1 MNRTLAGLLCAA
13 GIFVGLQIASQ
24 AQKVE
29 EGFVPLFNGK
39 DLTGWKG
46 EAKLWKVE
54 KGEIVGSTEG
64 VTFAH
69 NSFLM
74 TEGEYADFVLRLK
87 VKLRNNNSGIQIRSQ
102 ELPEYAMKGYQADL
116 AEQTYFGMLYE
127 EQGRGFME
135 YWKKLAP
142 QEQAKIHAL
151 GKQGD
156 WNEFEVRCEGDRL
169 VIKLNGTVTCDIRDP
184 AGAKSGRIGLQLH
197 VGPPMEV
204 RFKDI
209 SIMELAAKS
218 ASAAPDDGLRAG
230 PRGSRFRVAEGF
242 TVEQVAGE
250 ELTDS
255 AINLTFDHA
264 GRPLLGVEGH
274 SVRTLVDGNSD
285 GKYDGFVDL
294 SPEVQNVQGLY
305 EIEKGVYL
313 IQGSGVV
320 GGKTGVFRATDA
332 DGDMKAEA
340 IELVLPSDRGMGEH
354 GPHAIRMGA
363 DGDLYIMYGNHSY
376 PADKPDLKTSPL
388 GVVNEDDFLPR
399 YWDPRGHAVDIYAPG
414 GTIHR
419 FDTTFTR
426 HEQFVG
432 GFRNAYD
439 FDIDASGEFFTY
451 DSDMEWDVGLP
462 WYRPCRIPHLIS
474 GLDYGWRS
482 GSSNKPFYYFES
494 VPSVDDTGRGS
505 PVGVA
510 IYDHSA
516 YPAHYRGALFLG
528 DWSRGRIRVLFPQ
541 ASGATFTG
549 KAQDFLIGEPL
560 NVTDLD
566 VGPDGALY
574 FTTGGRRTHGGLY
587 KVTYSGTPTAATAS
601 ASGIDAAL
609 NQAMPRSAWGK
620 ERLRELKAT
629 MGAEW
634 GKALSAAAA
643 DKGRAGPQRARAIEL
658 MQVLGPEPTV
668 AQLGRFA
675 TDADADVRAAAVYL
689 LGTHPLAE
697 VRSRLEAALGDASPV
712 VARRACEAYVRAG
725 LTPETKAS
733 KEGAALFKLLDHP
746 DQFVRTAARLAIV
759 RTSPDA
765 WVPQVLKDDLAKR
778 PRGSLEGLLALVES
792 PNFAAH
798 RGDAFTKLVGY
809 AETVN
814 DPDQLLNALRL
825 SQIALMRSGGLDGAP
840 ADAVES
846 LSAAFLP
853 KFPHSDWRVNR
864 ELQVTLCGL
873 QAAEAIGPILTYL
886 EKTENPQEQI
896 HSVYGL
902 RAVHAGWTK
911 PDRER
916 LVKWFD
922 RGWEIEG
929 GVSLDG
935 YVNNL
940 WEATLELLP
949 EDEKTAATAHRT
961 EFMAARRE
969 KALALMA
976 SLEEEKKGQVS
987 DLAQRDFLEIAEYLE
1002 YDPMAYREP
1011 NLKAGERVFMR
1022 SRCAECHLFG
1032 SIGKGGGPDLTT
1044 ASSRFT
1050 RRDMLEAIMYPS
1062 KVISDQ
1068 YTAVDVELKDGNF
1081 YTGMVM
1087 GENNRALTIL
1097 TAAGERIDIKKKDIA
1112 KRDPSASSVMPEGL
1126 LETMNFGDLVSLIQ
1140 FLEEGNKGTD

>member
-1 MNRTLAGLLCAA
+1 MKRSLAGLFCAA
-13 GIFVGLQIASQ
+13 GIFAGLQIAAQ

-39 DLTGWKG
+39 DLSGWKG
-46 EAKLWKVE
+46 EEKLWKVE

-64 VTFAH
+64 LTLPH

-74 TEGEYADFVLRLK
+74 TEAEYADFVLRMK
-87 VKLRNNNSGIQIRSQ
+87 VKLRNHNSGIQIRSE

-116 AEQTYFGMLYE
+116 AEKTFFGMLYE
-127 EQGRGFME
+127 EQGRGFMD
-135 YWKKLAP
+135 YWKKMSP
-142 QEQAKIHAL
+142 EDQAKIHAT

-156 WNEFEVRCEGDRL
+156 WNEFELRCEGDRL
-169 VIKLNGTVTCDIRDP
+169 VITLNGKVTCDIRDP
-184 AGAKSGRIGLQLH
+184 QGAKKGRIGLQLH
-197 VGPPMEV
+197 AGPAMEV
-204 RFKDI
+204 RFKDV
-209 SIMELAAKS
+209 SIMELATKTA
-218 ASAAPDDGLRAG
+218 AAAPDDGLRAG
-230 PRGSRFRVAEGF
+230 PRGSRFRVTEGF
-242 TVEQVAGE
+242 TIEQVAGE
-250 ELTDS
+250 DLTGS
-255 AINLTFDHA
+255 AINMTFDHA
-264 GRPLLGVEGH
+264 GRPLLGVEGAG
-274 SVRTLVDGNSD
+274 VRTLVDGNGD
-285 GKYDGFVDL
+285 GKYDSFVEL
-294 SPEVQNVQGLY
+294 SPQVQNVQGLY

-313 IQGSGVV
+313 IQGAGPDD
-320 GGKTGVFRATDA
+320 KTGVFRATDT
-332 DGDMKAEA
+332 DGDMKAETV
-340 IELVLPSDRGMGEH
+340 ELVLQSDRGMGEH

-376 PADKPDLKTSPL
+376 PANKPDLKTSPL
-388 GVVNEDDFLPR
+388 GQTNEDDFLPR

-419 FDTTFTR
+419 FDTKFTKV
-426 HEQFVG
+426 EQFVG

-439 FDIDASGEFFTY
+439 FDLDASGEFFTY

-541 ASGATFTG
+541 AVGATFSG

-566 VGPDGALY
+566 VGPDGCLY

-587 KVTYSGTPTAATAS
+587 RAKYVGEAPVAAAS
-601 ASGIDAAL
+601 ASAIDAAL
-609 NQAMPRSAWGK
+609 IQAMPRSAWGK
-620 ERLRELKAT
+620 ERLRELQAS

-634 GKALSAAAA
+634 GKALAAAA
-643 DKGRAGPQRARAIEL
+643 SDTSRPGNQRARAIEL
-658 MQVLGPEPTV
+658 MQVLGPKPTV
-668 AQLGRFA
+668 AQLGRLA
-675 TDADADVRAAAVYL
+675 TDADGDVRAAAVYQ
-689 LGTHPLAE
+689 LGTHKLSE
-697 VRSRLEAALGDASPV
+697 VRTRLELALADVNPV
-712 VARRACEAYVRAG
+712 VARRACEALVRAG
-725 LTPETKAS
+725 LTPETTGG

-759 RTSPDA
+759 RTAADS
-765 WVPQVLKDDLAKR
+765 WVPQVLKDDLTKR
-778 PRGSLEGLLALVES
+778 SRGALEGLLALVES

-798 RGDAFTKLVGY
+798 RGDAFAKLVGY
-809 AETVN
+809 AKTAS
-814 DPDQLLNALRL
+814 DPDQLLNTLRL
-825 SQIALMRSGGLDGAP
+825 SQIALMRSGGLDGSP
-840 ADAVES
+840 ADAVAS
-846 LSAAFLP
+846 LRTAFLP
-853 KFPHSDWRVNR
+853 KFPHADWRVNR

-873 QAAEAIGPILTYL
+873 QTGDAIGPILAYL
-886 EKTENPQEQI
+886 EKTEDREEQI

-902 RAVHAGWTK
+902 RAVLTGWTK
-911 PDRER
+911 PDRDR
-916 LVKWFD
+916 LVAWFD
-922 RGWEIEG
+922 KGWELEG

-935 YVNNL
+935 YINNL
-940 WEATLELLP
+940 WEATLEFLP
-949 EDEKTAATAHRT
+949 EEEKTAANTHR
-961 EFMAARRE
+961 EVFMAARRE

-976 SLEEEKKGQVS
+976 ALDKEKEGQVS

-1002 YDPMAYREP
+1002 YDPMAYRAP
-1011 NLKAGERVFMR
+1011 NLEAGQRVFMR
-1022 SRCAECHLFG
+1022 SRCADCHLFG
-1032 SIGKGGGPDLTT
+1032 SMGKGGGPDLTT

-1050 RRDMLEAIMYPS
+1050 RRDMLDAIMYPS

-1087 GENNRALTIL
+1087 GENNRNLTLL
-1097 TAAGERIDIKKKDIA
+1097 TASGERVDLKKKDIA
-1112 KRDPSASSVMPEGL
+1112 KRDPSAASVMPEGL
-1126 LETMNFGDLVSLIQ
+1126 LETMNFGDLVNLIQ
-1140 FLEEGNKGTD
+1140 FLEEGNKSTD